1 MSILQVALYR
11 RASPIHV
18 QRATTSDSES
28 PLHGVKLIVNDYDIA
43 EILPMSS
50 SLIYLNFTLPFP
62 LASCKFDGITY
73 VSLSVVG
80 GLSAYKAFTPFAF
93 PFHSFPH
100 VQASHSL
107 NHASASQLRNPI
119 T

>member
-1 MSILQVALYR
+1 MSILQVALFR

-18 QRATTSDSES
+18 QRVTTSES

-80 GLSAYKAFTPFAF
+80 GLSAYKAFTTFAF

-100 VQASHSL
+100 VQASYSL
-107 NHASASQLRNPI
+107 NHASQRRNPI